1 MHLNTIVIPSIE
13 KIEKNVKTYNSLFQY
28 KISSLVPKITMV
40 QVYILNSMD
49 QYYVLHT
56 DNNRGHSTKNN

>member
-1 MHLNTIVIPSIE
+1 
-13 KIEKNVKTYNSLFQY
+13 
-28 KISSLVPKITMV
+28 MV